1 MDGVARALRAPPTD
15 APAPAE
21 HKAAGAIEV
30 QVGGPPPPT
39 GLPKDANT
47 EFCIGLFKLILSAKG
62 VNKNSLVYRTWQS
75 VINPDSDEGCPPT
88 VKNLTH
94 WRPKLSDATA
104 DAKEYD
110 PSKYSST
117 SSFSL
122 GLCHATFGTFYTCPH
137 GAECPWRHSKLTYP
151 ETDWLRDIG
160 ANDVLANLKSCQL
173 SGEKIPRVVERTA
186 WDECL

>member
-1 MDGVARALRAPPTD
+1 MA
-15 APAPAE
+15 
-21 HKAAGAIEV
+21 
-30 QVGGPPPPT
+30 
-39 GLPKDANT
+39 
-47 EFCIGLFKLILSAKG
+47 LFKRILSTPG
-62 VNKNSLVYRTWQS
+62 VNKCSPVFRTWQS
-75 VINPDSDEGCPPT
+75 VINPDSDEGCPAT
-88 VKNLTH
+88 VKDLTH
-94 WRPKLSDATA
+94 WKPKYTDATA

-110 PSKYSST
+110 PSEYSST

-122 GLCHATFGTFYTCPH
+122 GLCHVTFGTFYTCPH

-173 SGEKIPRVVERTA
+173 SGEKIPRAVERTA